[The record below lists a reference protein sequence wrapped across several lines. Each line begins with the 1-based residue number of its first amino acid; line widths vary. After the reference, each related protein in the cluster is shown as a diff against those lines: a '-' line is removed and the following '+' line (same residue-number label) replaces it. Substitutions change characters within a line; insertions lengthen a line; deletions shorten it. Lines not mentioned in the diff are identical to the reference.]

1 LKRTLIATVSAAAL
15 AVSLAAH
22 TPALAQAQLSEE
34 VTAKVTGL
42 GIDLTDVVLT
52 EEDVLEIENVL
63 NGTDDD
69 ATKTM
74 AIEEIVAE

>member
-15 AVSLAAH
+15 AVSLAAL

>member
-1 LKRTLIATVSAAAL
+1 VKPTLIATVSAAAF
-15 AVSLAAH
+15 AMSLAAL

>member
-1 LKRTLIATVSAAAL
+1 
-15 AVSLAAH
+15 
-22 TPALAQAQLSEE
+22 

>member
-15 AVSLAAH
+15 AVSLAAL

-74 AIEEIVAE
+74 AIEAIVAE